1 MKDYGISVLTQYQME
16 VFGTHKVRGAILCD
30 TDKGLLLLKE
40 TRMEESRI
48 CAACKNI

>member
-30 TDKGLLLLKE
+30 TDKGRRRAWRRVGSVRLQKY
-40 TRMEESRI
+40 MSS
-48 CAACKNI
+48 